1 MTRTGARGS
10 SLNIGQMAACVGQ
23 QSVRGKR
30 ILRGYAGRALPH
42 FVSGDPSP
50 RARGFVYNSYQTGLD
65 AIEFFFH
72 AMGGREGL
80 VDTAVRTQQSGYM
93 QRRLINALEHIR
105 LEYDGTVR
113 DSAGDIIQFRYGED
127 GVDPAKSDHG
137 KAVNVSRLMDQITIG
152 EEKGEPASVD
162 YVKKQI
168 KTVEDQLTPIL
179 IDQLKQHLSKGK
191 FTKKGVD
198 KAIEET
204 ANRYKRALMEPGEAV
219 GIVAAQSIGEPGTQM
234 TLRTFHYAGVKEQN
248 VTLGLPRLI
257 EIVDARRIPSTPIM
271 TIYLTG
277 EHRKSKE
284 GAVEIARSI
293 IYTSLENLAS
303 EIYEDPIREEIVVEL
318 NKTMMAD
325 RSITIEEI
333 EARVQLQNATTTAEG
348 EDKLTIK
355 PKKVETIKRLLD
367 KVSGFHVKGVPDIKR
382 VLVTQEEN
390 GEWVIRTDGSNLS
403 KVLEI
408 QGVDTSR
415 TTTNNVH
422 EIAKTL
428 GIEAARNALIN
439 EAKGVLEEQ
448 GLDVDVRHV
457 MLVADMMASTGEVQ
471 QIGRHGISGKK
482 ASVLARAAFEITV
495 PNIVEAA
502 VKGESDPLAGVTE
515 NVIVGQ
521 SIPIGTGLVELYM
534 STFEKQ
540 DKEGGKTET

>member
-1 MTRTGARGS
+1 
-10 SLNIGQMAACVGQ
+10 
-23 QSVRGKR
+23 
-30 ILRGYAGRALPH
+30 
-42 FVSGDPSP
+42 
-50 RARGFVYNSYQTGLD
+50 VYNSYQTGLD

-105 LEYDGTVR
+105 LEYDNTVR
-113 DSAGDIIQFRYGED
+113 DSAGDIIQFKYGED

-137 KAVNVSRLMDQITIG
+137 KAVNVSRLIDQIKIG
-152 EEKGEPASVD
+152 EEKGEPASPED
-162 YVKKQI
+162 IKKQL
-168 KTVEDQLTPIL
+168 KGVEKQLTPIL
-179 IDQLKQHLSKGK
+179 MNQLKQNFAKNKL
-191 FTKKGVD
+191 TKKGVE
-198 KAIEET
+198 KAATLT
-204 ANRYKRALMEPGEAV
+204 AEQYKRALMEPGEAV

-271 TIYLTG
+271 AIYLNG
-277 EHRKSKE
+277 EHAKSKE
-284 GAVEIARSI
+284 SAVEIARNI
-293 IYTSLENLAS
+293 IYTSVEDVAS
-303 EIYEDPIREEIVVEL
+303 AIYEDPVREEIVIEL
-318 NKTMMAD
+318 SKSMMDDRAITMD
-325 RSITIEEI
+325 ELKERLE
-333 EARVQLQNATTTAEG
+333 LQNATVTVT
-348 EDKLTIK
+348 DDSVQIK
-355 PKKVETIKRLLD
+355 PKKAEQLKRLLT
-367 KVSGFHVKGVPDIKR
+367 KIPSFQVKGVPDIKR
-382 VLVTQEEN
+382 VLVTEER

-403 KVLEI
+403 KVLEVK
-408 QGVDTSR
+408 GVDTSR
-415 TTTNNVH
+415 TTTNNIH

-428 GIEAARNALIN
+428 GVEASRNALVN
-439 EAKGVLEEQ
+439 EAKGVLEDQ

-457 MLVADMMASTGEVQ
+457 MLVADMMTTTGDVQ

-502 VKGESDPLAGVTE
+502 VRGEIDPLAGVTE

-540 DKEGGKTET
+540 VKQGGKTEA